1 MKKSITRISTIIL
14 LITGM
19 TVGLIGCGSGADD
32 ESMRQSSSLNGAS
45 LK

>member
-1 MKKSITRISTIIL
+1 MKIFNKKIFTIIL

-32 ESMRQSSSLNGAS
+32 ESMKQSSSLTGS
-45 LK
+45 LLK